1 MSKESQNDCS
11 ETTSKKK
18 TKSKMRSLANTFV
31 EEIKKVNLI
40 QDALR
45 EKVMVECVEPMQPML
60 KQWPVI
66 QQILAST
73 KIENGKVMIEN
84 GFGQSDMEGVQ
95 DDIKKLKEAIQSCKK
110 NISQNHKLNQKQ
122 TLRVSKVAD
131 SALSKVDLL
140 MMDSL
145 VANRALMNEI
155 FYQNLSRYDK
165 TIDKRIKQL
174 TEIVANM
181 KQPLQLLMQDMKA
194 EVEGMSRQN
203 HKLLTENR
211 HIMSAEKKKDKN
223 FDMKEQLNTPER
235 CNTAFRSISLLQK
248 GQNEPMIKLKSREKE
263 KCKST
268 LQAKQI
274 EL

>member
-1 MSKESQNDCS
+1 
-11 ETTSKKK
+11 
-18 TKSKMRSLANTFV
+18 
-31 EEIKKVNLI
+31 
-40 QDALR
+40 
-45 EKVMVECVEPMQPML
+45 
-60 KQWPVI
+60 
-66 QQILAST
+66 
-73 KIENGKVMIEN
+73 
-84 GFGQSDMEGVQ
+84 
-95 DDIKKLKEAIQSCKK
+95 
-110 NISQNHKLNQKQ
+110 
-122 TLRVSKVAD
+122 VSKVAD

-223 FDMKEQLNTPER
+223 FDMKE
-235 CNTAFRSISLLQK
+235 
-248 GQNEPMIKLKSREKE
+248 
-263 KCKST
+263 
-268 LQAKQI
+268 
-274 EL
+274 